1 MFKMMMKKRDKKN
14 KILWSIGIIGILGIS
29 YLLCRFIFF
38 DMHGMKQWPSL
49 LAIVGLI
56 IIVIASVLGNRIA
69 ALLTVVGYMG
79 GFILAMIFNT
89 DGLDQGG
96 GRSNNAWIIWITV
109 LILFILIGFVL
120 QFISYIRESK
130 HDKV

>member
-56 IIVIASVLGNRIA
+56 IIVIASVLGNRIV
-69 ALLTVVGYMG
+69 ALLTVVGYMV
-79 GFILAMIFNT
+79 
-89 DGLDQGG
+89 
-96 GRSNNAWIIWITV
+96 V
-109 LILFILIGFVL
+109 LSW
-120 QFISYIRESK
+120 Q
-130 HDKV
+130 